1 MFAVTRRTLS
11 SKWHELTQFTGDS
24 YLQSMMGHGLNATS
38 NSELI
43 DKLASRGFLQLHYKP
58 MLDQM
63 KSVDRAKFIPSSVP
77 RESVYYNQPHKL
89 TRTHAMSTPQFHA
102 QIISLISSRLGP
114 GRTAAEVGCGS
125 GYIPAV
131 MGAFG
136 CTKVFAVEKDPDL
149 FAMAKSNLGSF
160 RNVDVVKQLPDHS
173 SLDALYI
180 SPFFDSFEH
189 LVQFIGDFQ
198 VNKNAVVVA
207 SIVDPPQA
215 PDQQLILLEWNDIEW
230 TKTDLFRVLCE
241 PLIVC

>member
-1 MFAVTRRTLS
+1 MFRITRRTLN

-24 YLQSMMGHGLNATS
+24 YLQSMMGHGLQATS

-43 DKLASRGFLQLHYKP
+43 DKLASRGFLQLQYKP

-77 RESVYYNQPHKL
+77 RELAYCNQPHKL

-114 GRTAAEVGCGS
+114 GRTTAEVGCGS

-136 CTKVFAVEKDPDL
+136 CRKVFAVEKDSDL
-149 FAMAKSNLGSF
+149 FAMAKSNLGSYK
-160 RNVDVVKQLPDHS
+160 NVDVVKELPDHT

-180 SPFFDSFEH
+180 SAFFDSLEH
-189 LVQFIGDFQ
+189 LVQFIEGFQ
-198 VNKNAVVVA
+198 MNKNALVVA
-207 SIVDPPQA
+207 AIVDPPLA
-215 PDQQLILLEWNDIEW
+215 PDQQLVLLEWNGIEW